1 MPDFSIAI
9 SLLRKPIDELYLK
22 VDKELKQKIAVIRS
36 AAKVKLLHKRLYESQ
51 RVKTIWHTDRPLS
64 LTSFF
69 YPVRIVKNEPTP
81 TNPIRLKN
89 LEPFKNN
96 HNIIFGTVGQGKSIL
111 LRYLLG
117 SEIRSGTRIPV
128 FIELRNA
135 DKKTLWEHL
144 VDKFASVMGIAPDDE
159 LFTLFSSEGKVSI
172 LLDGFDEVE
181 PGNVARLMLD
191 IEELSYRCPDCKII
205 LTSRPDSDCKHLT
218 NFHSYKIQPLNHED
232 LLGFYKKITKDSE
245 FSARIHAAIKA
256 SPTKIRELVTTP
268 LLATLLAI
276 SYRSAQKI
284 PLGFSEFYD
293 ELFQILL
300 IRHDASKLGWRRHRK
315 SKLDD
320 RQIQHIFEA
329 FCFST
334 RKKQLTSIDQ
344 EMAYQIAVDSIG
356 EVGFEAE
363 PQPFLDDI
371 RKITC
376 LLIEEGKKMA
386 FVHASVQE
394 FFAAR
399 YIKTRTDIVAQ
410 RFYAQ
415 VLNSKWPLWPEELN
429 FLRQIDS
436 HRAMKYFYIPDGE
449 KTISYILGGQSSV
462 TNDVAIAYLKLLKVV
477 KKPPTTTSAEKYV
490 VEKKRS
496 NNNFKHLSSIDT
508 QVFSKMFTWS
518 PDAPEWMVSFHKN
531 PTSTERT
538 YYDIVVDRGEKFEV
552 GLIQYVVTVIETLQK
567 DLIRMK
573 GLVAKHE
580 EESEFMDLS

>member
-1 MPDFSIAI
+1 
-9 SLLRKPIDELYLK
+9 
-22 VDKELKQKIAVIRS
+22 
-36 AAKVKLLHKRLYESQ
+36 
-51 RVKTIWHTDRPLS
+51 
-64 LTSFF
+64 
-69 YPVRIVKNEPTP
+69 
-81 TNPIRLKN
+81 
-89 LEPFKNN
+89 
-96 HNIIFGTVGQGKSIL
+96 
-111 LRYLLG
+111 
-117 SEIRSGTRIPV
+117 
-128 FIELRNA
+128 
-135 DKKTLWEHL
+135 
-144 VDKFASVMGIAPDDE
+144 
-159 LFTLFSSEGKVSI
+159 
-172 LLDGFDEVE
+172 
-181 PGNVARLMLD
+181 
-191 IEELSYRCPDCKII
+191 
-205 LTSRPDSDCKHLT
+205 
-218 NFHSYKIQPLNHED
+218 
-232 LLGFYKKITKDSE
+232 
-245 FSARIHAAIKA
+245 
-256 SPTKIRELVTTP
+256 
-268 LLATLLAI
+268 LATLLAI

-334 RKKQLTSIDQ
+334 RKKQFTSIDQ
-344 EMAYQIAVDSIG
+344 EVAYQIAVDSIG
-356 EVGFEAE
+356 EVGFDAE

-415 VLNSKWPLWPEELN
+415 VLNGKWSLWPEELN

-436 HRAMKYFYIPDGE
+436 HRAMKYFYIPDAE
-449 KTISYILGGQSSV
+449 RTVLYILDGQPDV
-462 TNDVAIAYLKLLKVV
+462 TSEVAIGYLQLLKVV
-477 KKPPTTTSAEKYV
+477 KKPRTTTSAEKYV
-490 VEKKRS
+490 VEKMRS
-496 NNNFKHLSSIDT
+496 NNFKHLASIDT

-518 PDAPEWMVSFHKN
+518 PETPEWMVSFQKN
-531 PTSTERT
+531 PSSTERT
-538 YYDIVVDRGEKFEV
+538 YYEIAVDRGEKFET
-552 GLIQYVVTVIETLQK
+552 GMIQYIVTIIENLQK
-567 DLIRMK
+567 DFIRMR